1 MPNGF
6 SFSFPFLSFPFIF
19 APRHRH
25 MAEDGRLIKQ
35 EEDYTAQVDEALP
48 VALAL
53 ASVLASLP
61 PHPLTD

>member
-1 MPNGF
+1 
-6 SFSFPFLSFPFIF
+6 
-19 APRHRH
+19 